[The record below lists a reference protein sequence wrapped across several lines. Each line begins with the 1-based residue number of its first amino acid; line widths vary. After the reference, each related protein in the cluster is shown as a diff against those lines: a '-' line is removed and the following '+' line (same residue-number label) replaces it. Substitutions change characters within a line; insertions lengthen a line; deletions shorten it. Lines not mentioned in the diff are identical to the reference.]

1 MHIQQLLKWHLCLKK
16 KEKKKHNLITDYL
29 HGHPAGVHFVLS
41 KRLKTCREK
50 NVKQDSSM
58 QQCYTAAK

>member
-16 KEKKKHNLITDYL
+16 NNNLITDYL
-29 HGHPAGVHFVLS
+29 YGHPAGVHFVLS

-58 QQCYTAAK
+58 QQCYIAAK